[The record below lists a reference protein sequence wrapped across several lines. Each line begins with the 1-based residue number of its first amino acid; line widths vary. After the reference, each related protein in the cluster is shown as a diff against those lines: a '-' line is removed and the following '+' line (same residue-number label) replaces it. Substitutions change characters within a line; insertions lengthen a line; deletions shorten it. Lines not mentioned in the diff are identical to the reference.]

1 MTGPRDPREAAEREM
16 MGDPDRVVITDKR
29 RFSADGTP
37 RLATEPVLE
46 GEVVPEPADQPA
58 AVDPLAEMTATAQR
72 VSAEYANY
80 RKRVDRDRIA
90 VVEMATAGL
99 LAGLLPLLD
108 DIERARQHGDLT
120 GAFKGVGEGLE
131 GITGKLGL
139 ERFGSVGDAFDPAVH
154 EAIMAAPEDPTATV
168 AVCAQVVQQG
178 YRMTGGRILRPARVA
193 VAEPSS
199 AVAAPPLDLQPES

>member
-29 RFSADGTP
+29 RFDADGTP
-37 RLATEPVLE
+37 RVTAEPVLE
-46 GEVVPEPADQPA
+46 GEVVAADPEPEP
-58 AVDPLAEMTATAQR
+58 VDPLAEMTATAQR

-99 LAGLLPLLD
+99 LVGLLPLLD

-131 GITGKLGL
+131 GVTGKLGL
-139 ERFGSVGDAFDPAVH
+139 ERFGAVGDAFDPAVH

-178 YRMTGGRILRPARVA
+178 YRMTGGRVLRPARVA

-199 AVAAPPLDLQPES
+199 TVAAPPLDLQPES

>member
-29 RFSADGTP
+29 RFDADGTP
-37 RLATEPVLE
+37 RATAESVLE
-46 GEVVPEPADQPA
+46 GEVVSPAPDPDP
-58 AVDPLAEMTATAQR
+58 VDPLAEMTATAQR

-108 DIERARQHGDLT
+108 DIDRARQHGDLS

-131 GITGKLGL
+131 GVTGKLGL

-178 YRMTGGRILRPARVA
+178 YRMTGGRVLRPARVA

-199 AVAAPPLDLQPES
+199 TAAVPPLDLKPES